1 MDPLVMTP
9 YPKDIQEKMN
19 TEFNQLL
26 KRIDNSE
33 KQNTAVG
40 GKRKTKKNKDKK

>member
-9 YPKDIQEKMN
+9 YPKDIQAKMN
-19 TEFNQLL
+19 DEFNQLL
-26 KRIDNSE
+26 KRIDDSE
-33 KQNTAVG
+33 KPNTSVG